1 MKHTF
6 SSFAESNGALSEK
19 HGHIIFMRQTSDQQ
33 KKLAGVENVKAKFKR
48 FDAIVSP
55 PHVISIAVIGVEPA
69 VKYSFV

>member
-1 MKHTF
+1 
-6 SSFAESNGALSEK
+6 
-19 HGHIIFMRQTSDQQ
+19 MRQTSDQQ